1 VKRKILMIVL
11 FVALAAL
18 MFAAPVKIRFWH
30 MYQSGPS
37 KEVMEE
43 IIAEFN
49 EKFEG
54 TIVVEDLGISFWDY
68 WDKIRVAM
76 ASGSEPD
83 VFLHDM
89 GNVGMRASQ
98 GILLNLKPYL
108 DAYGMS
114 PEEIFFDGPLEM
126 CSYEG
131 GVYAFPLET
140 DVRLL
145 FYNKGLF
152 EEAGINPDE
161 PPETWTQLWEY
172 ADEITT
178 VDEKGH
184 YDVIGFNPIYGQ
196 SYFWMY
202 VWGKGHSFIDDEGNI
217 KVNSPGIIE
226 DLTEWVA
233 MVEKLGNEELQA
245 FGSSYGWGAADG
257 FIAGKL
263 GMVIQVGNFIA
274 NLEQYNPDLDYGI
287 THIPYPE
294 EKATWSNG
302 FSLEVSSRTNNKA
315 EVMEFVMYLIS
326 EEVQL
331 KLAENLSSLIGNR
344 EAAYNNELMEDP
356 TWKLQIQALEYT
368 KFRPFVLEAP
378 LWYEH
383 LQVAVEEAQYGNK
396 TPEDALNHAQK
407 MIDMEIQKYRLT
419 H

>member
-1 VKRKILMIVL
+1 
-11 FVALAAL
+11 
-18 MFAAPVKIRFWH
+18 
-30 MYQSGPS
+30 
-37 KEVMEE
+37 
-43 IIAEFN
+43 
-49 EKFEG
+49 
-54 TIVVEDLGISFWDY
+54 
-68 WDKIRVAM
+68 
-76 ASGSEPD
+76 
-83 VFLHDM
+83 
-89 GNVGMRASQ
+89 
-98 GILLNLKPYL
+98 
-108 DAYGMS
+108 
-114 PEEIFFDGPLEM
+114 
-126 CSYEG
+126 
-131 GVYAFPLET
+131 
-140 DVRLL
+140 
-145 FYNKGLF
+145 
-152 EEAGINPDE
+152 
-161 PPETWTQLWEY
+161 
-172 ADEITT
+172 
-178 VDEKGH
+178 
-184 YDVIGFNPIYGQ
+184 
-196 SYFWMY
+196 
-202 VWGKGHSFIDDEGNI
+202 
-217 KVNSPGIIE
+217 
-226 DLTEWVA
+226 

-274 NLEQYNPDLDYGI
+274 NLKQYNPDLDYGI